1 MSAPHR
7 SRQPRLRRSVE
18 EAMRR
23 RLSGQAASGKA
34 PSTGEL
40 FPDELDSA
48 IEQAL
53 SKLGTLPSPA
63 TGR

>member
-1 MSAPHR
+1 MSAPRR

-23 RLSGQAASGKA
+23 RLSGQTGTGDAAGTA
-34 PSTGEL
+34 EL
-40 FPDELDSA
+40 FPDELDTA

-53 SKLGTLPSPA
+53 SKLGSLPTPT